1 MFFYFEEADEAG
13 LRAELFAP
21 EPLLLLAEL
30 FDAPAFPVTA
40 FCAFAADADL
50 VSPDLLPPD
59 LLAIGVLAA
68 SLAPAVF
75 LGAAVLAAVPVLVAP
90 DDADFDEEVLLPPP
104 AEPLEA
110 LEPPVLF
117 PVAVLDVLP
126 ELFTDPAVLL
136 VELPEL
142 LVEPPELFAEE
153 AALLVEL
160 PELFDEAAEEPVLFA
175 AVALEVPAADFDAET
190 LAGAFDALASDLEPA
205 TASITDA
212 AAPLTAPEAAP
223 ARTSPIAS
231 LVLS

>member
-68 SLAPAVF
+68 SLAPA
-75 LGAAVLAAVPVLVAP
+75 AAVLAAVPVLVAP

-126 ELFTDPAVLL
+126 ELLTDPAVLL

-160 PELFDEAAEEPVLFA
+160 PELFDEPVEEPVLFD
-175 AVALEVPAADFDAET
+175 AVALEVPAADFDAEP